1 MILNMFGGRE
11 KVFSYNE
18 VLTLLA
24 IYSILLLIVCP
35 KIVVHTIVLVLE
47 LICVLIDG
55 VSSVL
60 NCFRKIRYGEHP
72 EVMEQLILGPL
83 PPDPGRW
90 VIEEMPEWV
99 HEFEETER
107 DSGYETNSES

>member
-1 MILNMFGGRE
+1 MIL
-11 KVFSYNE
+11 VH
-18 VLTLLA
+18 T
-24 IYSILLLIVCP
+24 IILLL
-35 KIVVHTIVLVLE
+35 E
-47 LICVLIDG
+47 LIIMLIDG

-60 NCFRKIRYGEHP
+60 NCFREIRKREHP
-72 EVMEQLILGPL
+72 KVVERLVLGPL